1 MRNQETG
8 GFEGMPTRVL
18 FVCSRNAGRSQ
29 MAEGIARA
37 FLPHCEVFSAG
48 ERPSVINPFAVKVMA
63 ERGIDI
69 SSQYS
74 KGIPDLPP
82 GEFDVLVILGR
93 WENPAHLPMARR
105 VIQEILP
112 DPRDLSGS
120 TGEVEEGFRRLRDLL
135 WDRIRVWEREGLF
148 RVGGKG

>member
-1 MRNQETG
+1 MDEGSRNGGSQE
-8 GFEGMPTRVL
+8 MLTRVL

-29 MAEGIARA
+29 MAEGIARVL
-37 FLPHCEVFSAG
+37 LPHCEVFSAG
-48 ERPSVINPFAVKVMA
+48 ERPSEISPVAIRVMA

-74 KGIPDLPP
+74 KGVGDIPP

-93 WENPAHLPMARR
+93 WENPDRLPRARR

-120 TGEVEEGFRRLRDLL
+120 PGEVEEGFRRVRDIL
-135 WDRIRVWEREGLF
+135 WDRIGVWEKEGVF
-148 RVGGKG
+148 HVE

>member
-1 MRNQETG
+1 MR
-8 GFEGMPTRVL
+8 TRVL

-37 FLPHCEVFSAG
+37 LLPHCDVFSAG
-48 ERPSVINPFAVKVMA
+48 ERPSVINPLAVKVMA

-82 GEFDVLVILGR
+82 CEFDVLVILGR
-93 WENPAHLPMARR
+93 WENPDRLPMARR
-105 VIQEILP
+105 VIQEIFP

-120 TGEVEEGFRRLRDLL
+120 TEEVEEGFRRLRDLL

-148 RVGGKG
+148 RGEGKD

>member
-1 MRNQETG
+1 MR
-8 GFEGMPTRVL
+8 TRVL

-37 FLPHCEVFSAG
+37 LLPCCEVFSAG
-48 ERPSVINPFAVKVMA
+48 ERPSVINPVAVRVMA

-74 KGIPDLPP
+74 KGIYDIPP

-93 WENPAHLPMARR
+93 WENPDHLPRARR
-105 VIQEILP
+105 VIREILP

-120 TGEVEEGFRRLRDLL
+120 REEVEEGFRRLRDLL
-135 WDRIRVWEREGLF
+135 WERIRAWEDEGVF
-148 RVGGKG
+148 RVEGKG